1 MSASVTSLACVT
13 IAAPEPEALCD
24 LLCMGLG
31 WEVLAEGPLTERHE
45 RQWGISAGSAGRR
58 WRVLRAPGSDR
69 GMIRVVL
76 GKQRERSRRFASR
89 WAGVEMVV
97 SADIDALWESLRAQ
111 VAFDPWKPP
120 VTMDWS
126 QFGSNQHRACIGR
139 TPGGTHL
146 ALTMAITKPQGREF
160 PAATA
165 RVGHVFELPL
175 ITAQFD
181 RSRAFYGETLGMSP
195 ILSSSFDRGPWHALW
210 QLREPTPVRLDI
222 LKGDSPG
229 TGLGA
234 IELTGYAANLIDP
247 QAAVADRFDGGTCMV
262 SYVTPDIEAAF
273 RALSQD
279 RRAHLLSEPHA
290 IDDDLYRGARC
301 LAFQG
306 PDGERMELLSS
317 SWC

>member
-1 MSASVTSLACVT
+1 MTASVTSLVCIT
-13 IAAPEPEALCD
+13 IASPEPEALSE
-24 LLCMGLG
+24 LLAAGLG
-31 WEVLAEGPLTERHE
+31 WETLAEGAVTERQE
-45 RQWGISAGSAGRR
+45 RQWGIAAGSAGRR

-69 GMIRVVL
+69 GMIRVVR
-76 GKQRERSRRFASR
+76 GSERERPRRFASR

-97 SADIDALWESLRAQ
+97 SEDIDALWESLQ
-111 VAFDPWKPP
+111 QQPAFDPWKAP

-126 QFGSNQHRACIGR
+126 QFGSNLHRACVGR
-139 TPGGTHL
+139 TPGGTHV
-146 ALTMAITKPQGREF
+146 ALTMGITRPQGREF

-175 ITAQFD
+175 ITADFD
-181 RSRAFYGETLGMSP
+181 RSRSFYGDTLGMTP

-222 LKGDSPG
+222 LKGDAGG
-229 TGLGA
+229 TGLGG
-234 IELTGYAANLIDP
+234 IELTGYQADLIDP
-247 QAAVADRFDGGTCMV
+247 EPALPDVFDGGTCMV

-279 RRAHLLSEPHA
+279 RRARLLSEPHA
-290 IDDDLYRGARC
+290 IDDDLYRGSRC

-306 PDGERMELLSS
+306 PDGERMELLSTP
-317 SWC
+317 WC